1 LTIHD
6 VVKTALKHKIIM
18 KKEKNLIEKTLDF
31 LGTISII
38 VFFISLILKIWMNSD
53 VQWILNRMWLTSLVV
68 FAFIFVFYGFVL
80 YKPKDNE

>member
-1 LTIHD
+1 
-6 VVKTALKHKIIM
+6 M
-18 KKEKNLIEKTLDF
+18 KKEKKLIEKTLDF

-38 VFFISLILKIWMNSD
+38 VFFISWILKIWMNSD